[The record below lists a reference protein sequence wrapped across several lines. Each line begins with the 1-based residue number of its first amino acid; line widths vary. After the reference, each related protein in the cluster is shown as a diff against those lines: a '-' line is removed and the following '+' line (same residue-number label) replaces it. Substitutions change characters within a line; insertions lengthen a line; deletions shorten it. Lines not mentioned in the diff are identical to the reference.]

1 MEEPVGLLRG
11 QAGLKELGI
20 WCRKGS
26 LWRRHLQVRCCIP
39 CSLLLPLLTGWGWLA
54 AGGRP
59 VREHRGGLLGLGH
72 GWGVDSLERLPR
84 PGALRRGACGG
95 SR

>member
-39 CSLLLPLLTGWGWLA
+39 CSSYYPF
-54 AGGRP
+54 
-59 VREHRGGLLGLGH
+59 
-72 GWGVDSLERLPR
+72 
-84 PGALRRGACGG
+84 
-95 SR
+95 